1 MIGII
6 LLILS
11 IVLYLFG
18 RKRWSLL
25 LFVSFATRGLGF
37 LTDEVIGIKN
47 NDLAVVYTLVIC
59 LYSVIYERK
68 ERVKEDRL
76 LSLLIK
82 ALFIFL
88 ICSVAFSWVHYQFT
102 PYQILQGGRQ
112 HFIILSYFFLRKI
125 ERKDVIWL
133 LRMLFYITLL
143 HSVLYIIQV
152 LTGAEVLPYKY
163 AGEVKEDQY
172 TGVLRYYNSP
182 HLLAFFLYM
191 TMLYPLRNYVLNNMA
206 AAAFL
211 AALLCT
217 QGRTAISI
225 VLICLLLGYLVRGRL
240 SGSVRIAII
249 ICLVLLPFTELII
262 SRYEES
268 STKDDIQAVLNGD
281 FIDKV
286 NYGEPIEGTLMFR
299 FAWVYERALY
309 LSERPFSE
317 KIFGL
322 GMISD
327 SQKDV
332 VNSMYHF
339 TVGLIDEETEL
350 PVQLGTGDIAY
361 GNMLTQLGYCGG
373 FLLLFIWIR
382 LAILF
387 FKRRKVDSLLLC
399 MSLFV
404 ISRILGSVSGSHISN
419 AAYLA
424 IPFLMLPIM
433 LEDIGKGKIKK

>member
-11 IVLYLFG
+11 VVLYFIG

-37 LTDEVIGIKN
+37 LTDDVIGVKN
-47 NDLAVVYTLVIC
+47 QDLALVYTLVIC
-59 LYSVIYERK
+59 LYSFIFERNK
-68 ERVKEDRL
+68 RVEEDRL
-76 LSLLIK
+76 LSWLIK
-82 ALFIFL
+82 SFFIFL
-88 ICSVAFSWVHYQFT
+88 ICSAAFSWVHYQFT

-125 ERKDVIWL
+125 ERRDVIWL
-133 LRMLFYITLL
+133 LRMLFYITLI

-182 HLLAFFLYM
+182 HLLAFFMYM
-191 TMLYPLRNYVLNNMA
+191 TMLYPLRNYVLNNLA
-206 AAAFL
+206 AVAFL
-211 AALLCT
+211 AALFCT

-225 VLICLLLGYLVRGRL
+225 VLFCLLLGYLVRSRL
-240 SGSVRIAII
+240 SGSIRIAII
-249 ICLVLLPFTELII
+249 ICLVLMPFSELIT

-286 NYGEPIEGTLMFR
+286 RNEESTKGTLSFR

-309 LSERPFSE
+309 LSERPLSE

-332 VNSMYHF
+332 VNRMYHF
-339 TVGLIDEETEL
+339 TVGLIDEETGL

-373 FLLLFIWIR
+373 LLLLFIWIR

-387 FKRRKVDSLLLC
+387 YKRRRVDSLLLC

-404 ISRILGSVSGSHISN
+404 FSRILGSVSGSHIST
-419 AAYLA
+419 AAYLV
-424 IPFLMLPIM
+424 IPFLMLP
-433 LEDIGKGKIKK
+433 LLWDKKQIG

>member
-1 MIGII
+1 M
-6 LLILS
+6 
-11 IVLYLFG
+11 
-18 RKRWSLL
+18 
-25 LFVSFATRGLGF
+25 
-37 LTDEVIGIKN
+37 
-47 NDLAVVYTLVIC
+47 
-59 LYSVIYERK
+59 
-68 ERVKEDRL
+68 
-76 LSLLIK
+76 
-82 ALFIFL
+82 
-88 ICSVAFSWVHYQFT
+88 
-102 PYQILQGGRQ
+102 
-112 HFIILSYFFLRKI
+112 
-125 ERKDVIWL
+125 
-133 LRMLFYITLL
+133 
-143 HSVLYIIQV
+143 LYIIQV

-206 AAAFL
+206 AVAFL

-286 NYGEPIEGTLMFR
+286 KNGEPIEGTLMFR

-309 LSERPFSE
+309 MSERPFSE

-350 PVQLGTGDIAY
+350 PVQLGTSDIAY

-404 ISRILGSVSGSHISN
+404 ISRILGSVSGSHISI

-433 LEDIGKGKIKK
+433 WEDIGKGKIKK